1 MSTLNE
7 EEILQYLRPH
17 RREQFKTWDSEEQNL
32 LIERLQACIPFLK
45 HFPVAAGALPPH
57 LLRID
62 SRILLYF
69 GWIIDKN
76 ELCELAIK
84 SFPEAVHRDNNLAPI
99 PGVTTFFVIGRIA
112 EACKLPGLS
121 IQRCRIGPHES
132 DVNHLVLS
140 LASNS
145 NFERQMEELSKEG
158 IDKLKEMVRLQGPPR
173 WFVHHDTYIWPSFHP
188 V

>member
-1 MSTLNE
+1 MSTLSQ
-7 EEILQYLRPH
+7 EEILQYLRPL
-17 RREQFKTWDSEEQNL
+17 RREQFKTWDSERKNL
-32 LIERLQACIPFLK
+32 LIDRLQACIPFLK
-45 HFPVAAGALPPH
+45 HFPVAADKLPPH
-57 LLRID
+57 LLRTD
-62 SRILLYF
+62 SGILLYF
-69 GWIIDKN
+69 GWIIDEK

-84 SFPEAVHRDNNLAPI
+84 SFPQAVHRDNNLVPS
-99 PGVTTFFVIGRIA
+99 PTFTTFAVIHRIA
-112 EACKLPGLS
+112 EACKLPDLS

-145 NFERQMEELSKEG
+145 NFERRMEELSKEG

-173 WFVHHDTYIWPSFHP
+173 WFVHHDVYIWPSFDP